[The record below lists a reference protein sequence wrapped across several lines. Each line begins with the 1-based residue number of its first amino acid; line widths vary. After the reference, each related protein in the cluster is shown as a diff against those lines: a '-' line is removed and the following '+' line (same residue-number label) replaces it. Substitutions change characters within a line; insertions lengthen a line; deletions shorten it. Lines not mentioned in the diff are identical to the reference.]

1 MSKSAFLVMP
11 PVAEARTCFKGALRR
26 VTLLATLASLAH
38 LGCVEDSR
46 CRTKLADPE
55 HTPEAVLQ
63 RDIQIAG
70 YQWKVMAQHYEVAL
84 RDAQLREPAKDFS
97 RQLEALAFFNAD
109 QLRRAEQARAAIG
122 TFFESA
128 VLPTEDVRL
137 RLARAEAR
145 VAAHREVL
153 ASLQRLI
160 EIVRMGLHAPPRTID
175 RFDPW
180 EADKTLPPS

>member
-1 MSKSAFLVMP
+1 M
-11 PVAEARTCFKGALRR
+11 CFKGALRR
-26 VTLLATLASLAH
+26 VTLLATLASLAQ
-38 LGCVEDSR
+38 LGCVEEPR

-55 HTPEAVLQ
+55 HTREAVLQ

-70 YQWKVMAQHYEVAL
+70 YQWKVMVLHYEVTL

-97 RQLEALAFFNAD
+97 RQLEALVFFNAD

-122 TFFESA
+122 TFFENG
-128 VLPTEDVRL
+128 VPPTEDVRL
-137 RLARAEAR
+137 RRARAEAR

-153 ASLQRLI
+153 TSLQRLI
-160 EIVRMGLHAPPRTID
+160 EMVRMRPHAPPRTID

-180 EADKTLPPS
+180 EADKLPPS